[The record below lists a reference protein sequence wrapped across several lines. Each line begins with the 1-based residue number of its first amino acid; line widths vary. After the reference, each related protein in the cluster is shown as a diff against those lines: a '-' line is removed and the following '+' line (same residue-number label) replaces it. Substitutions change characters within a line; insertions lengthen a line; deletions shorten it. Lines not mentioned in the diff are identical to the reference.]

1 MNEKITMTQPP
12 SVIKQVIRRF
22 ACIAMPKSQGCGS
35 IENMQDKS
43 AIKQISQPELM
54 DNNNDKIGNAIGI
67 TMMDGYG
74 PTY

>member
-1 MNEKITMTQPP
+1 MNEKMTMTQPP

-35 IENMQDKS
+35 IESMQDKS
-43 AIKQISQPELM
+43 VNKQISQPELTEH
-54 DNNNDKIGNAIGI
+54 NKDKIGNATGI